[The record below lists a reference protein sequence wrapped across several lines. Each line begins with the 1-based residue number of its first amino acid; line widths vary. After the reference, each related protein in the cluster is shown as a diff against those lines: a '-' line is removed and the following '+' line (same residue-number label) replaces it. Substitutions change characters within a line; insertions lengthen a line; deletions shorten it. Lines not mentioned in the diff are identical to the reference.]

1 MSRVAPEDK
10 QFITHVEFIC
20 DEIHDYSDKLYEDLL
35 ERDYE
40 KVKTDSKELI
50 KKLADLIQSMSDE
63 I

>member
-20 DEIHDYSDKLYEDLL
+20 DEIHDYGDKLYEDLL

-40 KVKTDSKELI
+40 KVKNRLQRAY
-50 KKLADLIQSMSDE
+50 KKIS
-63 I
+63 